1 MRPESARAVP
11 HSGLRRGCSRGI
23 GLGGSALDSRAAE
36 FIDRSRHATDSVTL
50 HVACSPSGRQR
61 PAIASTVESSSP
73 NEQGSDLGPKPD
85 AADCPLCN
93 RSHSDRA
100 RPGVTRVLVVEDDAA
115 IANLIA
121 YNLERSGHHVT
132 VVSDGAEALRRLR
145 QSAPDLVV
153 LDLLLPLRSGWQVL
167 REMRSG
173 TGSLAAVP
181 VLLVTALACERLA
194 RDLAHLGAQGLL
206 GKPFAVT
213 ELCRAARELI
223 DARRYAAALSS

>member
-1 MRPESARAVP
+1 MAS
-11 HSGLRRGCSRGI
+11 
-23 GLGGSALDSRAAE
+23 
-36 FIDRSRHATDSVTL
+36 
-50 HVACSPSGRQR
+50 SPPGRQR
-61 PAIASTVESSSP
+61 SAIASTVESSSP
-73 NEQGSDLGPKPD
+73 SGEGLDLEPKPD
-85 AADCPLCN
+85 AACCPLCN

-100 RPGVTRVLVVEDDAA
+100 RPDVTRVLVVEDDDA

-121 YNLERSGHHVT
+121 YNLERSGHYVT

-167 REMRSG
+167 REMRSEMG
-173 TGSLAAVP
+173 RLAAVP

-223 DARRYAAALSS
+223 DARRDASALSS